1 METSSYFSLN
11 ATMCMLN
18 AKKSVLEFGTIW
30 ATYYSSLF
38 FSFLLFAYKLKRKC
52 ISRKCKKMQFKFRYH
67 QNIYTHGG
75 YNTTLI
81 LEFHK
86 QQSISMFYERI
97 LSIMTTCFP
106 ANLKTRH
113 YFTT

>member
-1 METSSYFSLN
+1 MHKPKVQEDSLK
-11 ATMCMLN
+11 AMT
-18 AKKSVLEFGTIW
+18 
-30 ATYYSSLF
+30 
-38 FSFLLFAYKLKRKC
+38 
-52 ISRKCKKMQFKFRYH
+52 MQFKFRYH

-106 ANLKTRH
+106 ATLKTIH